1 MIELRHLQKAYPNS
15 MPLKDVCT
23 TIQKGDVIA
32 VIGASGCGK
41 STLLRCINMLDPPT
55 GGSILVD
62 GEVYVQ
68 MLEPIWIEITKALH
82 TGERVVNPF

>member
-1 MIELRHLQKAYPNS
+1 

-23 TIQKGDVIA
+23 TIHKGDVIA

-55 GGSILVD
+55 GGQILVG
-62 GEVYVQ
+62 GED
-68 MLEPIWIEITKALH
+68 ITAPGYDLNRLRMKVGMIFQSFNLFSH
-82 TGERVVNPF
+82 